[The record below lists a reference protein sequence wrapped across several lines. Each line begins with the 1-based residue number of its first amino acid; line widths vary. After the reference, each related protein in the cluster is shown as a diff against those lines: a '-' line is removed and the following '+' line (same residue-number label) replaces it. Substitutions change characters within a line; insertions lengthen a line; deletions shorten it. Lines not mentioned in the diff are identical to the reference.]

1 MQVTDFKI
9 MILGGTNFYIEFNLF
24 FCAGPLHMHVFSLM
38 VMSLHSFLFLFN
50 ICKFCIA
57 MIALGKES
65 WVVYIEFKMMEK
77 VEFFLLDWLPTK
89 SKELSLLY
97 DLTIAGG
104 RRHLLVEKI
113 KKLNWNLNLDNQFH
127 FFSC

>member
-9 MILGGTNFYIEFNLF
+9 MILGGTNFFIEFNLF
-24 FCAGPLHMHVFSLM
+24 FFCAGLLHMHVLSLM
-38 VMSLHSFLFLFN
+38 AMSLHSFLFLFN

-65 WVVYIEFKMMEK
+65 WVVYIEFEMEK

-89 SKELSLLY
+89 SKELNLLY
-97 DLTIAGG
+97 DLTNSW
-104 RRHLLVEKI
+104 REKTFACRE
-113 KKLNWNLNLDNQFH
+113 KQETQLEFELG
-127 FFSC
+127 